1 MIVTLGLTP
10 EPEDFPRKH
19 ARHGDGVRKYRGDSP
34 TQALGLVKYPE
45 LCKHGSTVVINL
57 FACQLIVL
65 IECKDSA
72 QRKFDLATRFGKSAP
87 ASQMPP
93 TNDHLKDN
101 SLFAYVP
108 PPDINMQV
116 WHRSQQL
123 RVERTNILAT

>member
-10 EPEDFPRKH
+10 EPEDFPR
-19 ARHGDGVRKYRGDSP
+19 ADTRDGDGVRKYRGDSP
-34 TQALGLVKYPE
+34 TQALGLVK
-45 LCKHGSTVVINL
+45 HGTTVVINL
-57 FACQLIVL
+57 LACQLIVL

-72 QRKFDLATRFGKSAP
+72 QRKFDLATRCGKSAP

-93 TNDHLKDN
+93 TNDHLKYN